1 MFCRMSDLENDK
13 QAGDVSA
20 EEQAKVPED
29 KAVEKAPEKPR
40 AAGMSVREA
49 GRLGG
54 QARKSQLG
62 QDGYS
67 QMGKKGGQTVSRE
80 RGPEFFSQI
89 GQKGGAARRQQLGP
103 GGYAE
108 IGRRGGQAR
117 KEQLG
122 PTGYSELGHKGG
134 QRVRELIEEAKAR
147 ASREPVPTPA
157 VEEPV
162 EK

>member
-1 MFCRMSDLENDK
+1 MDS
-13 QAGDVSA
+13 
-20 EEQAKVPED
+20 
-29 KAVEKAPEKPR
+29 
-40 AAGMSVREA
+40 SVREA

-147 ASREPVPTPA
+147 AAREPAVVPPA
-157 VEEPV
+157 EEPAA
-162 EK
+162 KCRIHGLYPAKRQQNPAKTPPKKGTRINSPRP